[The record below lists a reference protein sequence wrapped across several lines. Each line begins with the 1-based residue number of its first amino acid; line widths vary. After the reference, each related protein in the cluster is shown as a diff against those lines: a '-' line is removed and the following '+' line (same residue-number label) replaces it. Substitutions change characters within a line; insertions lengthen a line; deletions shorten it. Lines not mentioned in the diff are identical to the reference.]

1 MTLNSKRKTIYSEV
15 ESIFF
20 DHVSLGSLL
29 ETINTLADSYGK
41 DAEIRSKFYPYDDS
55 GAKTWAVFAKRPETN
70 AEMDK
75 RIAIEEKRTEQD
87 QEIERLKAKI
97 KP

>member
-15 ESIFF
+15 ESISF
-20 DHVSLGSLL
+20 DHVSVGSLL
-29 ETINTLADSYGK
+29 NTINRLADSYGK
-41 DAEIRSKFYPYDDS
+41 DAEIRSKFYPYDAS
-55 GAKTWAVFAKRPETN
+55 GAKYWAVFATRPETN

-75 RIAIEEKRTEQD
+75 RIAIEEKRSGQG
-87 QEIERLKAKI
+87 QEVERLKAKI